1 MEALRRIRMLIL
13 DLDGV
18 LTSGDI
24 VWDSEGKEI
33 KIFNVLDGMGL
44 KLLEER
50 GVKIVIISG
59 RKSRATE
66 MRMRDLGLKNV
77 YQGVSDKLSLAEKL
91 ASESGVSPEEIC
103 FLGDDLNDLPLM
115 KWVGFPV
122 AVRNAVKEVKKV
134 AKYITTRE
142 GGKGAVREVVDLIIA
157 LSG

>member
-1 MEALRRIRMLIL
+1 MLIL

-77 YQGVSDKLSLAEKL
+77 YQGVNDKLSLAEKL